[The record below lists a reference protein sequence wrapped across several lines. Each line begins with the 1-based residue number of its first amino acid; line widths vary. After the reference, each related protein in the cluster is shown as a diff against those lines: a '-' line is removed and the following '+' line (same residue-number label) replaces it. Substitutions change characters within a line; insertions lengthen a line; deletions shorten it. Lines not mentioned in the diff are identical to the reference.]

1 MTLQLKAE
9 KRDIFGKK
17 LMPARKEGKLPAVVY
32 GGNEK
37 TKTIFVS
44 LKEFKKTLE
53 EAGESSIIE
62 LIQEG
67 AKNSLNVVIKDVA
80 VDPVS
85 DEPLHVDFYKVQM
98 DKPIIAAVPLVFN
111 GIAPAVKEFGGI
123 LVKVMREIEIEALPK
138 DLPSEIAVDISGLKT
153 FEDRLAVSDIKLPAG
168 VKAIAKPDEIIVLI
182 EQPKAEEALP
192 EERTIAD
199 IEVEKKGKKEEEVSD
214 A

>member
-32 GGNEK
+32 GGNEE

-85 DEPLHVDFYKVQM
+85 DEPLHVDFYKVRM

-168 VKAIAKPDEIIVLI
+168 VKTIAKPDEIIVLI

-192 EERTIAD
+192 EEKTIAD
-199 IEVEKKGKKEEEVSD
+199 IEVEKKGKKEEETV